1 MRRLMLA
8 LIACLLALPA
18 FAAEFTPGVLLAIAE
33 DPQAFIA
40 DPDGSRPA
48 PADPALVALL
58 AAQGLTQVDYLV
70 AKVPATLSTRERRY
84 LRLSGAA
91 DLDVLVAREALA
103 ASGAFRA
110 VSPDWV
116 LHFLVLPND
125 PMLSQQWH
133 IANPT
138 AGIHLPEA
146 WDSEQGDPASVIAI
160 IDTGID
166 WSHPDLGPN
175 MWQNPD
181 ETPGNGID
189 DDGNGWIDDR
199 YGWDC
204 GANDSDPRP
213 EAYFEGGVDVGFHG
227 SHCAGIAAA
236 ATDNALGVAGAGWDC
251 RLMALKVVGAG
262 QPFSVAAVTMAFNY
276 AIAEGADVIS
286 MSFGGTLTDFGFMQ
300 ALVDDASAA
309 GIVCVA
315 AAGNNNTSAMMYPA
329 ALDRVISV
337 AATNSANQRA
347 SFSTYGDW
355 VDLAAPG
362 EQIWST
368 IMSNYQLDFLTELL
382 FMLLYGY
389 DGVNPYMYSDGTS
402 MACPLVAGVVGLV
415 KSAAP
420 WMDHDAMVQ
429 HLIDTGDTVAYDQPC
444 GIKVNAAQAVASL
457 TAAGTVAT
465 AGRLAAWPNPF
476 NPAVTL
482 RFTLAAPGHARLAIY
497 DAAGRRVALLID
509 ELRPAGEQQVTWR
522 AEGLPSGV
530 YLSRLEGPETASAE
544 KLILLR

>member
-1 MRRLMLA
+1 MRHAFLA
-8 LIACLLALPA
+8 LILCLLPLAA
-18 FAAEFTPGVLLAIAE
+18 QAAEFTPGVLLAIAE
-33 DPQAFIA
+33 DPAAFSSAA
-40 DPDGSRPA
+40 DGARLA
-48 PADPALVALL
+48 AADPALAALL
-58 AAQGLTQVDYLV
+58 AAQGIERVDYLV
-70 AKVPATLSTRERRY
+70 AKAPAAMGSRERRY
-84 LRLSGAA
+84 LRLEGAA
-91 DLDVLVAREALA
+91 GLDVLAAREALA
-103 ASGAFRA
+103 ASGRFRA
-110 VSPDWV
+110 VSPDWY
-116 LHFLVLPND
+116 LQFLVLPND

-133 IANPT
+133 ITNGS

-146 WDSEQGDPASVIAI
+146 WDGEQGDPGSVIAI
-160 IDTGID
+160 VDTGVD

-181 ETPGNGID
+181 ETYGNGID
-189 DDGNGWIDDR
+189 DDENGWVDDR

-213 EAYFEGGVDVGFHG
+213 ESYLEGGVDVGFHG

-236 ATDNALGVAGAGWDC
+236 ATDNAVGIAGAGWDC

-262 QPFSVAAVTMAFNY
+262 NPFSVAAVTMAFDY
-276 AIAEGADVIS
+276 AISEGADVIS

-347 SFSTYGDW
+347 SFSTYGTW
-355 VDLAAPG
+355 VDVAAPG

-429 HLIDTGDTVAYDQPC
+429 HLIDTGDNVVYDQPC
-444 GIKVNAAQAVASL
+444 GVKVNAAQAVAPL
-457 TAAGTVAT
+457 TAADAVAA
-465 AGRLAAWPNPF
+465 AGRLTAWPNPF
-476 NPAVTL
+476 NPTVTL
-482 RFTLAAPGHARLAIY
+482 RFALAAPGRVRVAVY
-497 DAAGRRVALLID
+497 DAAGREVACLLD
-509 ELRPAGEQQVTWR
+509 GERPAGEQLLTWH
-522 AEGLPSGV
+522 AEGLASGV
-530 YLSRLEGPETASAE
+530 YLARLEAAGALSTE
-544 KLILLR
+544 KLVLLR